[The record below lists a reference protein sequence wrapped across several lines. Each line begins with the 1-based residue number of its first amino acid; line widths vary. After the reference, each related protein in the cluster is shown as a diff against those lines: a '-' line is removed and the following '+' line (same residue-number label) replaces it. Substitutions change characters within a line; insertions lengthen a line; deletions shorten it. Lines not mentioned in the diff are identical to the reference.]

1 MGVIYRFYILKYCL
15 KYLSNFVRCL
25 LEIPKLSNVR
35 LTELWNIIH
44 PTQNLIEII
53 YSNLRNKR
61 RGTAILS
68 SAIFHPLLTYLRP
81 LRLFFLKLFTKNP
94 FFMSTSGRIL
104 ADFHPIRTYFGFFNP
119 LRLFIFENGAASTF
133 IRPSTFI
140 PEVRVLPWECP
151 PVWDHTHTL
160 LNQ

>member
-1 MGVIYRFYILKYCL
+1 MCL
-15 KYLSNFVRCL
+15 DYHN
-25 LEIPKLSNVR
+25 
-35 LTELWNIIH
+35 
-44 PTQNLIEII
+44 

-119 LRLFIFENGAASTF
+119 LRLFIFENEAASTF

-140 PEVRVLPWECP
+140 PEVRVCSFGLCWKGSCRSSEKSKGKYQSIGILRNEQSAD
-151 PVWDHTHTL
+151 VTL
-160 LNQ
+160 

>member
-1 MGVIYRFYILKYCL
+1 MSTLLYFVNIAQPLLFKRFSSLVEA
-15 KYLSNFVRCL
+15 S
-25 LEIPKLSNVR
+25 
-35 LTELWNIIH
+35 
-44 PTQNLIEII
+44 LIESFQIGFEYYKENHI
-53 YSNLRNKR
+53 KVPCPKSLLHSSALLYYSNLRNKR

-140 PEVRVLPWECP
+140 PEVRVGRF
-151 PVWDHTHTL
+151 
-160 LNQ
+160 

>member
-1 MGVIYRFYILKYCL
+1 MV
-15 KYLSNFVRCL
+15 
-25 LEIPKLSNVR
+25 
-35 LTELWNIIH
+35 
-44 PTQNLIEII
+44 I

-140 PEVRVLPWECP
+140 PEVRVCQTFEVFL
-151 PVWDHTHTL
+151 D
-160 LNQ
+160 